1 MEVLFMINILL
12 VDESR
17 IFSQGLSLILNQEKD
32 MNVIGTAMNV
42 MGIKKVI
49 VKPDIML
56 VNTQIESESIDEIT
70 STLIKTFPDGK
81 VIYVL
86 PFVDKSRI
94 IKGIDSGVDG
104 FILNG
109 HEPDSFIDIIRNVY
123 RNQYVMSGEIA
134 KVMMDEIQIRHYD
147 EKEIL
152 QQRLEERNI
161 NATKRDLD
169 VLYLIFK
176 EKNNKEIAEMLDLT
190 EKTIRDYVSMAYK
203 RINIK
208 NRGQVYHFLTEIMK
222 D

>member
-1 MEVLFMINILL
+1 MINILL

>member
-12 VDESR
+12 VDESQ

-104 FILNG
+104 YILNG

-134 KVMMDEIQIRHYD
+134 KVMMNEIQIRHYD

-208 NRGQVYHFLTEIMK
+208 NRGQVYHFLTEMMK